1 MDARPAQ
8 LGGPVANRINS
19 CKEYFDTLDDRFNS
33 EASKGVDAI
42 YQFELKGDGGG
53 VWHVVVAEGAISV
66 CEGEHAKPSAVVTS
80 KAPDFVKISNGDI
93 NGLRAVMTRKM
104 KIAGNLVLARKMQHM
119 FPSGN
124 I

>member
-1 MDARPAQ
+1 MASK
-8 LGGPVANRINS
+8 ISS
-19 CKEYFDTLDDRFNS
+19 CKEYFDTLNDRFVS
-33 EASKGVDAI
+33 DASKGLNAI
-42 YQFELKGDGGG
+42 YQFELSGDEGGT
-53 VWHVVVAEGAISV
+53 WHVIVNDGSIEV
-66 CEGEHAKPSAVVTS
+66 CEGAHAEPSAVVTS